1 MRVNFFIP
9 RSALPGP
16 LRFGKW
22 PGLSG
27 TGQAARLAHGQ
38 LNSVGYERSNRK
50 AASPVGTGD
59 RRGSRL
65 GRRMLELSARL
76 QLLGQLHR
84 PSLCERLF
92 VAPGRAPLTR
102 CLGAGWRGRAMP
114 CRRGCRA
121 RDPVPIARD
130 VSRRLQHAV
139 DRRDSDLELFMRRF
153 LFSRKPTASK
163 LTNGLMSRL
172 PPQS

>member
-16 LRFGKW
+16 LRLGKMAW
-22 PGLSG
+22 PKWKPVK
-27 TGQAARLAHGQ
+27 QHRVAHGQ

-76 QLLGQLHR
+76 QLLGQLHP

-121 RDPVPIARD
+121 RD
-130 VSRRLQHAV
+130 VSRRLQHVV